1 MRHHLFAL
9 RALIVLVALLGNQT
23 YAADE
28 EYPGRKIYLDTPYIS
43 LAQLTQEFNDA
54 IVVDVRSAYEY
65 STLHIK
71 NAFNIPLNSKTF
83 IQEVQGLR
91 KQQPLKKIV
100 TYCNGKTCMKSYKAA
115 SKCRTNGIDNVF
127 VFDAG
132 IMDWA
137 KANPA
142 LAVLLN
148 TSPIDPAR
156 LISKDQFT
164 ARLLDPDTFFK
175 QANNS
180 NPVIIDVRDPLQ
192 RAGMPLFVGREQ
204 RAVLDDTNKL
214 KALISQAKQERRPLY
229 IYDEAGKQVQWLMYY
244 LEDQN
249 ATDYYFMKGG
259 AKAYFQGMSNDFTA
273 GKG

>member
-1 MRHHLFAL
+1 MHHHKLPF
-9 RALIVLVALLGNQT
+9 RALIMLLVLLSNQAT
-23 YAADE
+23 AADS
-28 EYPGRKIYLDTPYIS
+28 EYPGRKIYLNTPYIT
-43 LAQLTQEFNDA
+43 LEELTKEFNDV
-54 IVVDVRSAYEY
+54 IVVDVRSSYEY

-71 NAFNIPLNSKTF
+71 NALNIPLNSKSF
-83 IQEVQGLR
+83 IQDMQALR
-91 KQQPLKKIV
+91 KQHPQKKIV

-115 SKCRTNGIDNVF
+115 SKCRTNGIDNVV

-137 KANPA
+137 KTNHK
-142 LAVLLN
+142 LSVLLN

-156 LISKDQFT
+156 LISKSKFT
-164 ARLLDPDTFFK
+164 ARLLEPETFFK

-192 RAGMPLFVGREQ
+192 RAGMPLFVGREK
-204 RAVLDDTNKL
+204 RAVLDDTKKL
-214 KALISQAKQERRPLY
+214 KLLIAQAKREQRPLY
-229 IYDEAGKQVQWLMYY
+229 IYDEAGKQVRWLMYY

-259 AKAYFQGMSNDFTA
+259 AKAYFKSVSNDFKQTR
-273 GKG
+273 G

>member
-1 MRHHLFAL
+1 MRHHTFSLS
-9 RALIVLVALLGNQT
+9 ALIVILALLGNQT
-23 YAADE
+23 FAADS

-43 LAQLTQEFNDA
+43 VEELTREFNDV
-54 IVVDVRSAYEY
+54 IVVDVRSGYEY

-71 NAFNIPLNSKTF
+71 NAYNIPLKSKNF
-83 IQEVQGLR
+83 IQEIRGLR
-91 KQQPLKKIV
+91 KQQPQKKII

-115 SKCRTNGIDNVF
+115 SKCRTHGIENVF

-137 KANPA
+137 KANPD
-142 LAVLLN
+142 LSVLLN

-156 LISKDQFT
+156 LISKGKFT
-164 ARLLDPDTFFK
+164 ARLLEPETFFK

-192 RAGMPLFVGREQ
+192 RAGMPLFVGREK
-204 RAVLDDTNKL
+204 RAGLDETEKL
-214 KALISQAKQERRPLY
+214 KILISQAKKERRPLY
-229 IYDEAGKQVQWLMYY
+229 IYDEAGKQVRWLMYF

-249 ATDYYFMKGG
+249 VTDYYFMKGG
-259 AKAYFQGMSNDFTA
+259 AKAYFKGVSRDFIS
-273 GKG
+273 KK